1 MKRRILKTLA
11 HAVVIVALATFLS
24 YDLWGQNA
32 VPVFPPQ
39 VGGVNI
45 PQGVINGCSGTGT
58 LANGILTLT
67 NACMI
72 NGGFTL
78 CQAWPNAA
86 SLSTGGYSAI
96 GVGCVPTTTAT
107 ATTTATSSATTAA
120 YGGTSIATS
129 VPTAT
134 LTSTAIGGVSLTAST
149 LNASPVVVW
158 EGIR

>member
-1 MKRRILKTLA
+1 MKRILKVLA
-11 HAVVIVALATFLS
+11 HATLVVALATFLS

-58 LANGILTLT
+58 LANGILSLT
-67 NACMI
+67 NACMV
-72 NGGFTL
+72 NGGFSF
-78 CQAWPNAA
+78 CQAWPNGA
-86 SLSTGGYSAI
+86 SVSTGGYAAI
-96 GVGCVPTTTAT
+96 GVGCSPTTTAT
-107 ATTTATSSATTAA
+107 ATTTATSTATTGV
-120 YGGTSIATS
+120 YGGTSISTS
-129 VPTAT
+129 APTST
-134 LTSTAIGGVSLTAST
+134 LTSTAIGGVNLTAST